1 MSHAGSIVG
10 DNSQNN
16 EVEQVQNGEIRGA
29 IPGQVQQQQQN
40 QPQIQPQ
47 HQLQPPYPQYPQYP
61 PPYQQYPPPPYPQYP
76 QPPYPQYPPYLPLP
90 YHPQHPYP
98 PPQRPQQQPVVRDD
112 EEDEYEGPT
121 MGELSVPNF
130 RDQTWPIYEGPDLA
144 AITVSTSVIHN
155 LPKFSGTKGESAT
168 SHLTRYHGL
177 CLNLKPHR
185 ADVEI
190 FKLKAFY
197 FSLINA
203 AADWFLSLPPDS
215 IYTWDQMQKQ
225 FVSKYYP
232 AGRAAQV
239 RKQLQELKQGPNE
252 TMYEYVEKF
261 LALEKSCCNLK
272 LPEKVIVEYML
283 DGLRRLER
291 KLLEASAGGNL
302 MNLTPARV
310 KQKIISVAE
319 SERFQDESTKED
331 EYARTKNVS
340 KVEPSIS
347 AMAAEMKEMREL
359 MQHVIRRQPVQVK
372 PCEFCAATDHKT
384 DECPTLVADNQADV
398 NAVGNYQSYGNQPG
412 PVKQHD
418 AAAPNQGANGQLWRN
433 NNQQHQPAR
442 QNNAPNQYQ
451 QRGQNSNPPGPSNQG
466 SSNKALEDMI
476 KDLASAV
483 IQDRA
488 TTKGDIEDLKK
499 QMSQLTTTVSD
510 LAASLNTGWLPSQT
524 ILNPKGNVSAVT
536 LRSGRN
542 AAGPA
547 EPEDETAEPSTSP
560 HDEPGPDLIPSVE
573 ASQLVQVPIIE
584 NSNVQVP
591 LPFPVQVRAPKKYV
605 MDKEVWE
612 LFSKVE
618 INIPLLEAIRQ
629 IPRYS
634 KFLKELCT
642 NRRRGTQPDQ
652 ELMSRNVS
660 AVIQRK
666 VPPKCGDPGTY
677 TIPCTIG
684 NIRLENCML
693 DLGASIN
700 VLPYSIYS
708 CLRIGPLEP
717 AGLTIQLADRSCKQP
732 EGKIEDVL
740 VQVGE
745 LVFPADFYVLKM
757 EHSSPIDHAPILLG
771 RPFLKTSKM
780 KIDCDTGTLTM
791 EVEDE
796 RISFDIFRAMKHPT
810 EYEAVHALDTLDDLV
825 QEVHPE
831 RRTDPLEQ
839 VIEEAVYSPED
850 SYEHTEAILDVLD
863 QLEIAQ
869 PLTPRYE
876 VNAVRLFKSQVC
888 LPSVVQAPTVEL
900 KPLPSHL
907 KYVFLGEDSTLP
919 VIIKSGLEADQERRL
934 IGVLTE
940 HRQAIGWTLA
950 DIKGISPTV
959 CMHRILL
966 DDGAKPSREPQRRLN
981 PIMMEVV
988 QKEIQKLLDADVIYP
1003 ISDSQWVSPVHVVP
1017 KKTGITVEKNAEGE
1031 MVTTRV
1037 KNGWRMCIDYRKL
1050 NAVTRKDHFPL
1061 PFIDQMLDRL
1071 AGKPYFCFLDGFS
1084 GYNQILIAPE
1094 DQEKTTFTCPFGT
1107 FAFRRMSFGLCNA
1120 PGTFQRVVTSIF
1132 SDMIGS
1138 FIEVFMDDFTVHGD
1152 TFDACLDNLSM
1163 VLARCV
1169 SMNLV
1174 LNYEKC
1180 HFMVTHGVVLGHIV
1194 SHEGIEVD
1202 KAKID
1207 LIVTLPYPSTVH
1219 DIKSFLGHAGF
1230 YRRFIKDFS
1239 KKALPLSN
1247 LLQKDVPF
1255 EFTDQC
1261 RAAFDELKKALTSTP
1276 IIRAPDW
1283 TQPFEI
1289 MCDASDYAVGAVL
1302 GQKVDKKPVVIYYA
1316 SRTLDVAQ
1324 KNYSTTEKELLAVVF
1339 ALEKFRS
1346 YLLCTKVVVYSDHAA
1361 IRYLMTKKEAK
1372 SRLIRWILLL
1382 QEFDVEIRDK
1392 KGIENTVAD
1401 HLSRLVREEDAGQIT
1416 ETFPDEHLYAISG
1429 KLPWFAPIVNYLVG
1443 GKFPPSYSRAQCL
1456 KLKHDAKYYVWDDPY
1471 LWKIGVD
1478 QILRRCIPDDEIA
1491 SVISFCHELECGGH
1505 FGPRRT
1511 ARKILDSGFFWPH
1524 VFRDAY
1530 DHCKRCDRCQRV
1542 GNISAR
1548 QEMPQVP
1555 ILVNDVF
1562 DIWGID
1568 FMGPFP
1574 ASCGFEFILVAVDYV
1589 SKWVEAKAT
1598 RCADAK
1604 TVVDFLRTNIFCRY
1618 GVPKAIISDQ
1628 GTHFCNRIMTST
1640 LKHYHVHHR
1649 TSTAYHPQTNG
1660 QAEISNREIKGI
1672 LEKMVGL
1679 TRKDWSQ
1686 RLDEALWAY
1695 RTAYKTPI
1703 GTSPFRLVYGK
1714 ACHLPVELEHKAYW
1728 ALKKCNPDLQ
1738 AAGLDRQMQL
1748 CELEELRLEAYES
1761 QTDYKARTKLYH
1773 DKFILRRTFEVE
1785 QQVLLFS
1792 SRLRLMPGKL
1802 RSRWTGPYTIVQI
1815 YNHGALELENPK
1827 DGHRFKVNGQRVKHY
1842 HGEIEVPAQE
1852 FDLAE
1857 PVEVPVEEV
1866 PVDEPPD
1873 T

>member
-1 MSHAGSIVG
+1 
-10 DNSQNN
+10 
-16 EVEQVQNGEIRGA
+16 
-29 IPGQVQQQQQN
+29 
-40 QPQIQPQ
+40 
-47 HQLQPPYPQYPQYP
+47 
-61 PPYQQYPPPPYPQYP
+61 
-76 QPPYPQYPPYLPLP
+76 
-90 YHPQHPYP
+90 
-98 PPQRPQQQPVVRDD
+98 
-112 EEDEYEGPT
+112 
-121 MGELSVPNF
+121 
-130 RDQTWPIYEGPDLA
+130 
-144 AITVSTSVIHN
+144 
-155 LPKFSGTKGESAT
+155 
-168 SHLTRYHGL
+168 
-177 CLNLKPHR
+177 
-185 ADVEI
+185 
-190 FKLKAFY
+190 
-197 FSLINA
+197 
-203 AADWFLSLPPDS
+203 
-215 IYTWDQMQKQ
+215 
-225 FVSKYYP
+225 
-232 AGRAAQV
+232 
-239 RKQLQELKQGPNE
+239 
-252 TMYEYVEKF
+252 MYEYVEKF
-261 LALEKSCCNLK
+261 LALEKSCCNLE
-272 LPEKVIVEYML
+272 LPEKLIVEYML
-283 DGLRRLER
+283 DGLRRMDR
-291 KLLEASAGGNL
+291 KLLEASAGGQL
-302 MNLTPARV
+302 MNMTPARV

-319 SERFQDESTKED
+319 GERFHDETTKED

-340 KVEPSIS
+340 TAEPSIS
-347 AMAAEMKEMREL
+347 AVFAELKEMREL
-359 MQHVIRRQPVQVK
+359 MKHVVRRTPVQAK
-372 PCEFCAATDHKT
+372 PCEFCTSTDHKT
-384 DECPTLVADNQADV
+384 DECPTLQTDVQGDV
-398 NAVGNYQSYGNQPG
+398 NAVGNFQNYGNQPG
-412 PVKQHD
+412 PVKQYG
-418 AAAPNQGANGQLWRN
+418 AAAPNQGAWRN
-433 NNQQHQPAR
+433 NYQQNQTQQARPNMPQQNRQTQPPYR
-442 QNNAPNQYQ
+442 HPNSQYQ
-451 QRGQNSNPPGPSNQG
+451 QDAPGQYQQKEPNTYQAGPSNQG
-466 SSNKALEDMI
+466 PNKALEDMI

-488 TTKGDIEDLKK
+488 TTKGDIAELKK
-499 QMSQLTTTVSD
+499 QMSQLNTTVSD
-510 LAASLNTGWLPSQT
+510 LASNLNAGRLPSQT
-524 ILNPKGNVSAVT
+524 IPNPKGNVSAVT
-536 LRSGRN
+536 LRSGRRV
-542 AAGPA
+542 AGPVGDEHQQEQEA
-547 EPEDETAEPSTSP
+547 TEPDAFVQ
-560 HDEPGPDLIPSVE
+560 DEPRPDPVPSVE
-573 ASQLVQVPIIE
+573 VSRPDQVPIVE

-618 INIPLLEAIRQ
+618 INIPLLEAIKQ

-642 NRRRGTQPDQ
+642 NRRKGTQPDE

-677 TIPCTIG
+677 TIPCMIG

-693 DLGASIN
+693 DLGASMN

-708 CLRIGPLEP
+708 SLRIGPLEP

-757 EHSSPIDHAPILLG
+757 EHSSPTDHAPILLG

-831 RRTDPLEQ
+831 RGTDPLE
-839 VIEEAVYSPED
+839 
-850 SYEHTEAILDVLD
+850 
-863 QLEIAQ
+863 
-869 PLTPRYE
+869 
-876 VNAVRLFKSQVC
+876 
-888 LPSVVQAPTVEL
+888 QAPTVEL

-919 VIIKSGLEADQERRL
+919 VIIKSGLEPDQERRL
-934 IGVLTE
+934 MGVLTE

-966 DDGAKPSREPQRRLN
+966 DDGVKPSREPQRRLN

-1084 GYNQILIAPE
+1084 GYNQIPIAPE

-1207 LIVTLPYPSTVH
+1207 LIVTLPYPSTVR

-1372 SRLIRWILLL
+1372 PRLIRWILLL

-1429 KLPWFAPIVNYLVG
+1429 KMPWFAPLVNYLVG
-1443 GKFPPSYSRAQCL
+1443 GKFPPSYSKAQCL

-1478 QILRRCIPDDEIA
+1478 QILRRCIPDDEIV

-1628 GTHFCNRIMTST
+1628 GTHFCNHIMAST
-1640 LKHYHVHHR
+1640 LKRYHVHHR

-1672 LEKMVGL
+1672 LEKMVGP

-1728 ALKKCNPDLQ
+1728 ALKRCNPDLH
-1738 AAGLDRQMQL
+1738 AAGLDRKLQL

-1761 QTDYKARTKLYH
+1761 QTDYKARTKIYH
-1773 DKFILRRTFEVE
+1773 DKFILRRTFEVG
-1785 QQVLLFS
+1785 QRVLLFS

-1802 RSRWTGPYTIVQI
+1802 RSRWTGPYTITRVF
-1815 YNHGALELENPK
+1815 NHGAVELESTTGG
-1827 DGHRFKVNGQRVKHY
+1827 DRFRVNGQRVKHY
-1842 HGEIEVPAQE
+1842 HGEADLTVHQ

-1857 PVEVPVEEV
+1857 PLDTTTDETALA
-1866 PVDEPPD
+1866 EPPD